1 MTSSDGFCSTLTF
14 SPSELGEPYIPD
26 SSTTKPGVSTQPST
40 SLSSQ
45 NTPIPTPT
53 SAVCPPSPFPGLS
66 RHRTPSN
73 PPPSEHA
80 TQPAS
85 AAVSGRPASPT
96 RTNSTSSIISTQ
108 SPFAPSAFGAPN
120 ASYSTG
126 TVISNPPL
134 VSGSVPGITAGSF
147 VVPAVNMTTPP
158 QTPRSAASSVSGAVA
173 GGVKRD
179 AGGVSEDESARD
191 AAGARDGE
199 GKKEV
204 AGNSGPAPK
213 KRKIAPTL
221 IGELKR

>member
-1 MTSSDGFCSTLTF
+1 
-14 SPSELGEPYIPD
+14 
-26 SSTTKPGVSTQPST
+26 
-40 SLSSQ
+40 
-45 NTPIPTPT
+45 
-53 SAVCPPSPFPGLS
+53 LS
-66 RHRTPSN
+66 RNRTPSN
-73 PPPSEHA
+73 PPPSEPPI
-80 TQPAS
+80 QPVS

-96 RTNSTSSIISTQ
+96 RTNSTSSVMSTQ
-108 SPFAPSAFGAPN
+108 SPFVPSTFGVPH

-126 TVISNPPL
+126 TVVSNPPL

-179 AGGVSEDESARD
+179 AGGASEDESAKE
-191 AAGARDGE
+191 AGE

-204 AGNSGPAPK
+204 AGDGGPAPK